1 MATAAA
7 RRYAKAVFD
16 LAGDERDVDEW
27 SRRLALVRDVLSDE
41 KVGAIL
47 TNPTIPSQRRM
58 DVFGDGAFDE
68 ETTNL
73 VKLLIESGRV
83 HEIDGIAEEFDRLA
97 DDAAGRVRATVTT
110 AVELDS
116 ADRDRVA
123 AQLSKQ
129 LGREVRMSAQV
140 DPRILGGLKVQYGDR
155 LIDASVASRLQQLRR
170 RLTEAS

>member
-7 RRYAKAVFD
+7 KRYAKAVFER
-16 LAGDERDVDEW
+16 AEEERDIDEW
-27 SRRLALVRDVLSDE
+27 SRRLAQVRAVLSDE
-41 KVGAIL
+41 TVAAIL

-58 DVFGDGAFDE
+58 EVFGDGAFDT
-68 ETTNL
+68 ETANL
-73 VKLLIESGRV
+73 IKLLIEANRV
-83 HEIDGIAEEFDRLA
+83 HEIDGIVEEFEQLA

-110 AVELDS
+110 AVELES

-129 LGREVRMSAQV
+129 LGKEVRMRAEV